1 MTTLTLRPFATE
13 LPEWRRSGH
22 FLLLAAA
29 LHGAV
34 LVWPMRHMFDN
45 EAPKP
50 LAALN
55 VEIAHPAAPKPLAPA
70 PSIEQPRQVAK
81 SRPEPARPPVIA
93 MAATPNTPATTP
105 VVAAPAVESAP
116 APVAAAAAPAPTANP
131 APASTAITP
140 ARFNA
145 AYLNNPEPKYPPLSR
160 RLGEEGKVL
169 LKVRVT
175 PEGLAAA
182 VDLEKSSNFERL
194 DMAAREVVA
203 RWRFVPAKRGDQP
216 IEASVIVPI
225 VFRLEG

>member
-1 MTTLTLRPFATE
+1 MTTLALRPFAPE

-22 FLLLAAA
+22 FLLVAAA

-34 LVWPMRHMFDN
+34 LAWPMRHASD
-45 EAPKP
+45 ADTPKP

-55 VEIAHPAAPKPLAPA
+55 VEIAHATAPKPIAPA
-70 PSIEQPRQVAK
+70 PTPSHEPAPRPVAK
-81 SRPEPARPPVIA
+81 PQPAVAHQPVIA
-93 MAATPNTPATTP
+93 MAATPNTPATAPT
-105 VVAAPAVESAP
+105 VAPTVESAP
-116 APVAAAAAPAPTANP
+116 AAPVAAAPAASSAAPS
-131 APASTAITP
+131 STAVTP

-175 PEGLAAA
+175 PDGLAAA

-194 DMAAREVVA
+194 DAAAREVVA
-203 RWRFVPAKRGDQP
+203 HWRFVPAKRGDQP